1 MAKKPNQLDRDQIE
15 EVYIELRSGELSIK
29 EIAESFNISTASVT
43 NINVGKYYQDPMIKY
58 PIREKGKDNPR
69 RVEFKE
75 EPSMESP
82 YWNHHYPESCFAG
95 DIKWLK
101 LPSQSLY

>member
-1 MAKKPNQLDRDQIE
+1 MAGQSKLNRDQIE

-29 EIAESFNISTASVT
+29 EIAESFGISVASVT

-75 EPSMESP
+75 EPSLESP
-82 YWNHHYPESCFAG
+82 YWNHHYPESWYAG
-95 DIKWLK
+95 DFKCLK
-101 LPSQSLY
+101 LL